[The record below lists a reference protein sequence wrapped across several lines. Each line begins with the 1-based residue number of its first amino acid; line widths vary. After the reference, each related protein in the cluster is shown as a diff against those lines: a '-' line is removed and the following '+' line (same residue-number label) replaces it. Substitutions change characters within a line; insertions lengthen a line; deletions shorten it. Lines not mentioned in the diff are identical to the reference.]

1 MKTKV
6 IIEKYGNKRLVF
18 EIDGKVEITKTN
30 GERKVTIQFEEK
42 QKEPIPKD
50 GDVIYVKFNNEMEYI
65 SIFKDI
71 DGAMLRTY
79 CDKLLPNGTVWT
91 LDASDCFLSHID
103 QIKEMRIA
111 AEEQKKILFDGLA
124 LLGKRWNEQE
134 KVLEVIPKVGD
145 LCIFWDYD
153 KGNAS
158 VNILAFI
165 KGSEFYIRESCFYI
179 NCVKFVSE
187 EQYRK
192 IKSVK

>member
-6 IIEKYGNKRLVF
+6 IIEENGKKKFIF
-18 EIDGKVEITKTN
+18 EIEGQVEVTKSISTCKVKIE
-30 GERKVTIQFEEK
+30 F
-42 QKEPIPKD
+42 KEDRPLLKD
-50 GDVIYVKFNNEMEYI
+50 GDVIYVKINDDMEYI

-71 DGAMLRTY
+71 DGTMLRTY

-111 AEEQKKILFDGLA
+111 TEEQKKILFDGLTSV
-124 LLGKRWNEQE
+124 GKRWNAQE
-134 KVLEVIPKVGD
+134 KRLEDIPKVGD
-145 LCIFWDYD
+145 SCIFWDYD
-153 KGNAS
+153 KQTAS

-165 KGSEFYIRESCFYI
+165 KGSRFYIRESCFYI

-192 IKSVK
+192 IKSAK